1 MQVPGGL
8 LEIGWEALEQA
19 VSRQARLK
27 KSQRELTQKLDGHEQ
42 ETDALQETFV
52 RTAQDVYERM
62 SAGEITGDKAEKK
75 VSAEAGALKERLLEL
90 QAERADVERRLEALR
105 RSLEAS
111 EGEIESVL
119 KAGAPEQSLR
129 LAETIL
135 GAIAELE
142 SKVFSALAEGRK
154 VRESYFALQT
164 LQRFQGRN
172 LAWSLRQIGAGGS
185 SFGSV
190 PEARLSEALQ
200 ASQEIG
206 AVVEQNRAAAEA
218 GEDVPEHALGEDVPE
233 HALGEA
239 VTVTR
244 SGTVGVITDD

>member
-8 LEIGWEALEQA
+8 LEIGWEALDQA

-52 RTAQDVYERM
+52 STAQDLYEKM
-62 SAGEITGDKAEKK
+62 SAGDISGDKAEKK
-75 VSAEAGALKERLLEL
+75 VSAEADALKERLLEL

-111 EGEIESVL
+111 EGEIEAVL
-119 KAGAPEQSLR
+119 KAGAPEQSSR

-135 GAIAELE
+135 GAVAELE

-154 VRESYFALQT
+154 VRDSYFALQT
-164 LQRFQGRN
+164 SNAFR
-172 LAWSLRQIGAGGS
+172 GATSPGTCGGS
-185 SFGSV
+185 GRV
-190 PEARLSEALQ
+190 VAALDPCPRL
-200 ASQEIG
+200 AST
-206 AVVEQNRAAAEA
+206 RRCRRR
-218 GEDVPEHALGEDVPE
+218 
-233 HALGEA
+233 
-239 VTVTR
+239 TR
-244 SGTVGVITDD
+244 SGRWSSRIGQRLKQGRMYQYTPWVRASRSPAPVPSAVSRTIDRRFL

>member
-8 LEIGWEALEQA
+8 LEIGWEALDQA

-27 KSQRELTQKLDGHEQ
+27 KSERELKQKLGGHEQ

-52 RTAQDVYERM
+52 RTAQDLYDRM

-75 VSAEAGALKERLLEL
+75 VSAEADSLKERLLEL
-90 QAERADVERRLEALR
+90 QSERADVERRLEALR

-111 EGEIESVL
+111 EGEIEAVL
-119 KAGAPEQSLR
+119 KAGAPDQSLR

-135 GAIAELE
+135 GAVAELE

-154 VRESYFALQT
+154 VRDSYFALQN
-164 LQRFQGRN
+164 LQQFQGRN
-172 LAWSLRQIGAGGS
+172 LAWNLRRMGPGGN
-185 SFGSV
+185 SFGSA
-190 PEARLSEALQ
+190 PEASLTEALQ
-200 ASQEIG
+200 ASQELG
-206 AVVEQNRAAAEA
+206 AVVDQNRVAAEA
-218 GEDVPEHALGEDVPE
+218 GEDVPEYALGE
-233 HALGEA
+233 G